1 MPGPPGS
8 HAVLRQR
15 LLTAAMLLPPVLAL
29 VLLAPTPW
37 LAVAFA
43 VVIVLAV
50 DEWRVLVGLSGP
62 GWRGAVAAV
71 TGAALLVLYL
81 APPALLTAVM
91 LAGTAWW
98 LLALGLLLLYPGLPQ
113 RMLRL
118 LVSPRGLPLACALTV
133 LPAWAAILS
142 LHRTYQGWGV
152 LALLLVVWAADS
164 CAYFAGRRFGRR
176 KLAPAVSPGKTVEGL
191 LAGLAGAAL
200 VLALVRHAIPHAAVP
215 ALLAVGVVVAAASVV
230 GDLLESLIKRL
241 TGAKDS
247 GTLLPG
253 HGGVLDRIDGLLAAA
268 PAFVLMVG
276 ALA

>member
-1 MPGPPGS
+1 M
-8 HAVLRQR
+8 LNQR
-15 LLTAAMLLPPVLAL
+15 LLTAAVLLPPVLAL

-37 LAVAFA
+37 LAAAFA
-43 VVIVLAV
+43 LVIVLAV
-50 DEWRVLVGLSGP
+50 DEWRALVGLTGI
-62 GWRGAVAAV
+62 GWRAAVAGL
-71 TGAALLVLYL
+71 TGAALLALYL

-91 LAGTAWW
+91 LAGAAWW
-98 LLALGLLLLYPGLPQ
+98 LLALGLLLRYPGLPEAL
-113 RMLRL
+113 LRL
-118 LVSPRGLPLACALTV
+118 LARPRGLPLAGALTV

-142 LHRTYQGWGV
+142 LHRTHQGWGV

-164 CAYFAGRRFGRR
+164 CAYFGGRRFGRH

-191 LAGLAGAAL
+191 LAGLAGAAV
-200 VLALVRHAIPHAAVP
+200 VLALVREAVP
-215 ALLAVGVVVAAASVV
+215 GTAVPVLLAVGVVVAAASAV

-268 PAFVLMVG
+268 PAFVLMIG
-276 ALA
+276 ALP